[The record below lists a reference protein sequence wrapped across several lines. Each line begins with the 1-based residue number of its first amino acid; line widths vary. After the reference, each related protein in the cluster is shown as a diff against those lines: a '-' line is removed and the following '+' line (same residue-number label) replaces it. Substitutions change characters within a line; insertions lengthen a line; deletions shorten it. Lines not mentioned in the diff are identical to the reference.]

1 MKSTKFVWLSIL
13 IIFVPTV
20 KLETEESSGDYV
32 PEESETVEVTNEAME
47 EDSDGDAVVTA
58 EDSSNMVKPENRDKC
73 DKCLKMS
80 FRYRHDNFCSK
91 CLSNNLIN
99 EEEQTK
105 LDDIIRC
112 KKCRKTKFS
121 TRHALFCAQTCP
133 SSSPPET
140 MTTTMAPATTTVF
153 INDYYNTYNHAKL
166 NAETFVAMSKEEKR
180 RMKYKKREERR
191 KERERRRQQKEKKV
205 IQAPELGPLG
215 NLLKS
220 IIVAN
225 TFV

>member
-13 IIFVPTV
+13 IIFVPNV
-20 KLETEESSGDYV
+20 KLEIEESSGDYV

-112 KKCRKTKFS
+112 KKCRKTKF
-121 TRHALFCAQTCP
+121 R
-133 SSSPPET
+133 
-140 MTTTMAPATTTVF
+140 
-153 INDYYNTYNHAKL
+153 
-166 NAETFVAMSKEEKR
+166 
-180 RMKYKKREERR
+180 
-191 KERERRRQQKEKKV
+191 
-205 IQAPELGPLG
+205 
-215 NLLKS
+215 
-220 IIVAN
+220 
-225 TFV
+225 